1 MLDIIG
7 RAIRSGIP
15 VRGLALAD
23 LPEAGFREGA
33 EAVAHPGQDPLR
45 LDGASEEWAD
55 RLRAADAN
63 ALMAGGT
70 EVLFRLGAAGGLEPL
85 DVIALLPAA
94 EGETGPPLAPFLFD
108 RGFVPLRGA
117 GPGRLFVRSAILPD
131 PADAGADEGAR
142 VAMTSL
148 GSNGRFANQMFQYA
162 FLRLYGLRAGA
173 PIQVPAWDG
182 EALFGLS
189 DDRPDPNALPEIRFY
204 DFDGDDRI
212 LWALD
217 APPAGVDFW
226 GYFQEVPESWRQHRA
241 FLRRLFRLRADL
253 SSPLDR
259 WTDRVTEG
267 GRRPLLAVHVRRGDY
282 VRLHREGLGWYR
294 PIPEGWY
301 VAWLRER
308 LAALA
313 GAGSP
318 EPVVF
323 VATDEPAGVLP
334 AFAEFEP
341 LTAADV
347 SAAEASTGDADLP
360 AHLID
365 FEILRRAGHL
375 GIANSSFSRMASL
388 LAPDG
393 QRVAVPDIR
402 TERLVPYDPW
412 GERAF
417 WERFDDG
424 NPPDPA
430 MGDSPG
436 AVLRRGLRARRER
449 GEGLAALHWEK
460 VHAAALEQAV
470 AEGKAWAGELQ
481 DRIGALTD
489 SLAAQKIWS
498 EELSTSLAAQKAWTE
513 ELNASFAAEVARAE
527 ELRTTL
533 HDRERRIAELD
544 GALERQAVEMVRQ
557 RDALGAE
564 LEAARFQAMLGTPKW
579 LVRRALLKGAFL
591 GLTAADRALGWAH
604 AGLRLRLS
612 YVAGLIYDRRYHELS
627 VLLRSKF
634 GAPATAVGET
644 AVPDQNGIVAE
655 PAAPPAP
662 VPTAAPAAVPVAFM
676 GGEAFEAEIHGWLNS
691 GWYGNRG
698 LEAGERFWMPPVAAD
713 RAGPD
718 ARYEEGTRRILDL
731 FGEMPDDLCPNPDPY
746 LRFGPLDRFHQR
758 FAAAAPAA
766 ATPTTRPDAGFSIV
780 TPFFRHLGFFEDCA
794 CSVAELIAHT
804 EARAPGV
811 AIEWVIAN
819 DDPDITD
826 AALLERVPP
835 PIRDRVTIVPTD
847 KAGSISAGLNL
858 AVGRSRLDWVLF
870 LDCDDLIRREAVEV
884 LRHYAARFPKCRYIS
899 SSMVDIAEDGRV
911 IRFRRHDA
919 PPQRMLEQ
927 GMLAGH
933 LKAVR
938 RDAFADHGPL
948 DARFDGCQD
957 FEFVLRIM
965 LDEPI
970 LIVPEPLYFYRWHG
984 GTQSLSRHVR
994 QMETHRRIQRHV
1006 LRRLVQPAPAAQPRA
1021 VAGEPL
1027 RGMAVVRTRGTRL
1040 DLLRETVRSIA
1051 EQPLPMTPA
1060 VVVHGDEALAARV
1073 RAWCDEAA
1081 PGTLCL
1087 AASQP
1092 GRRRGYPANVGIEH
1106 ALAHPDR
1113 FDYVMLVDDDDILYP
1128 LAAERMAG
1136 AMVHG
1141 GADVVYAVG
1150 NKRVPWQPAEDAY
1163 HPLPAAALLG
1173 GNFIPINT
1181 YAVRT
1186 AALAATGARFDE
1198 TLEYLEDWDLLI
1210 QLLGGDARFHM
1221 LPETV
1226 SEFRMFGDGNTTVR
1240 RMPEL
1245 FEAADRRLRA
1255 RCAQT
1260 AARMGIDAFHR
1271 SVLDF
1276 DFAARPPLAPTE
1288 IGMMIDAQA
1297 RFTKGRDTIAA

>member
-1 MLDIIG
+1 MFDIVG

-33 EAVAHPGQDPLR
+33 EAVAPPGQHPLR

-63 ALMAGGT
+63 ALMAGGA

-85 DVIALLPAA
+85 DVIALPPAA
-94 EGETGPPLAPFLFD
+94 EGETGTPVVPFLFD
-108 RGFVPLRGA
+108 QGFVPLRGV
-117 GPGRLFVRSAILPD
+117 GPGRLFVRSAALPD
-131 PADAGADEGAR
+131 PADAGADEGAA

-189 DDRPDPNALPEIRFY
+189 NDRPDPNALPEIRFY

-226 GYFQEVPESWRQHRA
+226 GYFQELPESWRQHRA
-241 FLRRLFRLRADL
+241 FLRRLFRLRADR

-259 WTDRVTEG
+259 WADRVTEG

-294 PIPEGWY
+294 PIPESWY

-308 LAALA
+308 LAALT

-323 VATDEPAGVLP
+323 VATDDPAGVLP

-347 SAAEASTGDADLP
+347 SAGDADLP

-365 FEILRRAGHL
+365 FEVLRRAGHL

-402 TERLVPYDPW
+402 TKRLVPYDPW

-470 AEGKAWAGELQ
+470 ADGKAWAGELQ
-481 DRIGALTD
+481 DRIGTLTE
-489 SLAAQKIWS
+489 SLAAQKV
-498 EELSTSLAAQKAWTE
+498 WTE
-513 ELNASFAAEVARAE
+513 ELNASFAAEVARTE
-527 ELRTTL
+527 ELRETL
-533 HDRERRIAELD
+533 HDRERRIAELG

-564 LEAARFQAMLGTPKW
+564 LEAVRFQAMLGTPKW

-591 GLTAADRALGWAH
+591 GLTAADRAFGWAH
-604 AGLRLRLS
+604 AGLRLRLR
-612 YVAGLIYDRRYHELS
+612 YVTGLIYDRRYHELS
-627 VLLRSKF
+627 ILLRSKF
-634 GAPATAVGET
+634 GAPATAAGEAT
-644 AVPDQNGIVAE
+644 VPARNGTVAE
-655 PAAPPAP
+655 PPAPPAP
-662 VPTAAPAAVPVAFM
+662 VPAAAPAALPAAVPVAFM
-676 GGEAFEAEIHGWLNS
+676 GGEAFEAEIRGWLNP
-691 GWYGNRG
+691 GWYGSRE
-698 LEAGERFWMPPVAAD
+698 LEAGEGFWTLPAAAD

-718 ARYEEGTRRILDL
+718 ARYEEGTQRILGL

-758 FAAAAPAA
+758 FSTAAPAA
-766 ATPTTRPDAGFSIV
+766 ATPATRSDAGFSIV

-794 CSVAELIAHT
+794 RSVAELVAHT
-804 EARAPGV
+804 EVRAPGV
-811 AIEWVIAN
+811 AVEWVIAN
-819 DDPDITD
+819 DDPDIAD

-835 PIRDRVTIVPTD
+835 AIRDRVTVVPTG
-847 KAGSISAGLNL
+847 KAGSISTGLNL
-858 AVGRSRLDWVLF
+858 AIERSRLDWVLF

-899 SSMVDIAEDGRV
+899 SSMVDITEDGTV

-919 PPQRMLEQ
+919 PPRRMLEQ

-957 FEFVLRIM
+957 FEFVLRMM

-994 QMETHRRIQRHV
+994 QMETHRRIQRHI
-1006 LRRLVQPAPAAQPRA
+1006 LRRLVQPAPAEPRA
-1021 VAGEPL
+1021 VTGEPL

-1040 DLLRETVRSIA
+1040 DLLRGTVRSIA

-1073 RAWCDEAA
+1073 RAWCDDAA

-1113 FDYVMLVDDDDILYP
+1113 FGYVMFVDDDDILYP

-1136 AMVHG
+1136 AMIHG

-1150 NKRVPWQPAEDAY
+1150 NKRVPWQPAEEAY

-1186 AALAATGARFDE
+1186 AALAVTGARFDE
-1198 TLEYLEDWDLLI
+1198 TLEYLEDWDLLV
-1210 QLLGGDARFHM
+1210 QLLGGGARFHM

-1260 AARMGIDAFHR
+1260 ASRMGIDAFHR
-1271 SVLDF
+1271 SILDF

-1297 RFTKGRDTIAA
+1297 RFADGRDTIAA